1 MRADRFWGRLA
12 CVVGKHRRSKGRA
25 RHGTGASG
33 RATYESF
40 CSYCGIPMERLP
52 NRRWIVSKGGRRS
65 GGSRR
70 AFVGGLAA
78 VAAAAIAG
86 GVFLFGAPLTS
97 ADPEA
102 STVPSTRIA
111 PDDPRLTFTDYAGS
125 LTRTSDYAK
134 IVRPI
139 DTTDQGD
146 TSGLRYAAP
155 GARISF
161 TSSSTAAG
169 AVVFQLEFDGM
180 MTRAGLYNAAGAVL
194 VDGAVAATYDKPL
207 SGETIPVG
215 SLSVQVPVPAGR
227 HVVSLV
233 LPYAASARLTGVL
246 VPTGTRIAAGPPAP
260 ALRIVLIGDSRFNG
274 PAAANVTGTIGFQ
287 LERRLHAEV
296 INLANG
302 GRQLAPGD
310 FTVAGALHPDLVYS
324 LYDFNDFYPNG
335 ASLSGFGGAYALAM
349 RNFLAASAA
358 AGKPH
363 AQLRIVTSFA
373 STSEADFSP
382 PGRYAGNRPTLE
394 QFREEE
400 RRQVAALHNGRVRI
414 VEGRGPGMPPAT
426 APSSADGI
434 HYSAAAQAVQAAI
447 LAAAR

>member
-1 MRADRFWGRLA
+1 MHADRFWGRLG

-25 RHGTGASG
+25 RLGAGASG
-33 RATYESF
+33 RANYESF
-40 CSYCGIPMERLP
+40 CSYCGTPMERLS
-52 NRRWIVSKGGRRS
+52 NRRWIVSKGARRP

-70 AFVGGLAA
+70 AFIGGLAA
-78 VAAAAIAG
+78 VATAAIAG
-86 GVFLFGAPLTS
+86 GVFLFG
-97 ADPEA
+97 
-102 STVPSTRIA
+102 VPTTRIA
-111 PDDPRLTFTDYAGS
+111 PNDPRLTFTDYAGS
-125 LTRTSDYAK
+125 LTRTGSYAR

-155 GARISF
+155 GARIGF
-161 TSSSTAAG
+161 TSTSAAAG
-169 AVVFQLEFDGM
+169 AIVFQLEFDGM

-194 VDGAVAATYDKPL
+194 VDGAVAATYDMPL

-215 SLSVQVPVPAGR
+215 SLSVRVPVPAGR

-233 LPYAASARLTGVL
+233 LPYAASVRLTGVL
-246 VPTGTRIAAGPPAP
+246 VPAGAGIAAGPPAP

-274 PAAANVTGTIGFQ
+274 PAATNVTGTIGFQ

-310 FTVAGALHPDLVYS
+310 FTIAGALHPDLVYS

-363 AQLRIVTSFA
+363 AQLRLVTSFA
-373 STSEADFSP
+373 STSDADFSP

-400 RRQVAALHNGRVRI
+400 RRQVAALHDGRVRI

-426 APSSADGI
+426 APSSADGV
-434 HYSAAAQAVQAAI
+434 HYSAAAQAVQAAL